1 MLYNINVD
9 KGTTKTLKGEKEM
22 KNTKKEKYTIIE
34 EGLKTSKKLAW
45 SALCDFEYLIERDIE
60 TKEATKLYK
69 LFNRSYG
76 KTEILHDMFLEDLK
90 NLPAKTFNEIYTTA
104 WFGRYSYCIDEQEKL
119 VKELNKL
126 LDK

>member
-1 MLYNINVD
+1 
-9 KGTTKTLKGEKEM
+9 M

-34 EGLKTSKKLAW
+34 EGLKTSKTAAFK
-45 SALCDFEYLIERDIE
+45 ALSIFEYTIEHDIK

-76 KTEILHDMFLEDLK
+76 KTELLHDMFLEDLK

-104 WFGRYSYCIDEQEKL
+104 WFGKYAYYIEEQEKL
-119 VKELNKL
+119 VKEMNKL

>member
-1 MLYNINVD
+1 
-9 KGTTKTLKGEKEM
+9 M

-34 EGLKTSKKLAW
+34 EGLKTSKTAAFK
-45 SALCDFEYLIERDIE
+45 ALSIFEYTIERDIE
-60 TKEATKLYK
+60 TKEAIKLYK

-90 NLPAKTFNEIYTTA
+90 NLPTKTFNEIYTTA
-104 WFGRYSYCIDEQEKL
+104 WFGRYSYYIEEQEKL
-119 VKELNKL
+119 VKEMRKL